1 MTQQRHLNAAEEAIL
16 SSIEQIKFGSVEVLI
31 HDSRI
36 VQVERS
42 EKLRFDGKKDAVS

>member
-1 MTQQRHLNAAEEAIL
+1 MSELQPLSEAERLILEAIKN
-16 SSIEQIKFGSVEVLI
+16 IKYGAVEVLI

-42 EKLRFDGKKDAVS
+42 EKTRFGQKD